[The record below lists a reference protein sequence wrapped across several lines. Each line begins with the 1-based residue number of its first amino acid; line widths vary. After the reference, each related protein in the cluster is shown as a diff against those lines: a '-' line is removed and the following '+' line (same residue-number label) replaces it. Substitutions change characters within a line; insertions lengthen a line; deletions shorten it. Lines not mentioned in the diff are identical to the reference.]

1 MISAKILAYN
11 GSEWIELDLTED
23 VKIPINLSI
32 FDILNVTSKTSGY
45 TKTITLP
52 NTDKNSKFFAQAYN
66 INADKLFDTKKG
78 TDVLIYRG
86 NDLVFE
92 GRMYLLAI
100 NESVG
105 KYTYECV
112 CVGSD
117 KSFFDELSNY
127 SLKDIVPSGTIINF
141 SKQDIEAQSWTN
153 PNTSS
158 NYPVYFVMMDK
169 GYAYQNE
176 NTNLKNLHPCVFVN
190 WLLEKCCEKV
200 GYKLDS
206 SSIVYNT
213 TDLRFKHF
221 NHLMITG
228 DSSYFDL
235 PQSVINGNTLKVS
248 NSADV
253 TTTSSATL
261 YGGAI
266 YHKLI
271 ADTEHMDFGNRWNN
285 TTSEIDLN
293 GYSFQIS
300 VDMRADIELDI
311 AYIAN
316 YCGLSSPASVNA
328 TISHYLNIDGNYN
341 IANWSNVTHTFTK
354 ISTSGNVVKYRTS
367 FSKILQGVVNSQS
380 APADVY
386 WNVLIGDLS
395 PFVFG
400 SCNILSISAKINQK
414 TATTIY
420 AYPVGLQGNYSLD
433 LTQILPNMNAAE
445 FFKGIIKTF
454 NLFYKVSSDRKVKLD
469 VYDTFFDSSNIID
482 ISKFVDIQNIKQKI
496 VSDYFPRKFYYSFSN
511 DDSYLNN
518 DYKNI
523 YKNELY
529 GDYTYD
535 TGFQAKSDKKEYKSI
550 FNFLVPQMNNYV
562 ELTAYKVSTGSKEPI
577 EIKPALLY
585 YNGLSVVADTRDT
598 LNVTNADTIDATT
611 SYFITGM
618 RRPIGSTFWVDKDTS
633 AYSFYLDYAAAP
645 DYDLVFG
652 APKLVYYSIVG
663 MNFTQRNT
671 YFSFFY
677 RWNRQ
682 FTDANSVIVETD
694 VAFPLH
700 FPVQLNRIY
709 YFDGAYWYLL
719 QIKDWNVNHQQL
731 AKCVFLKIIDIPELI
746 FKFIP
751 IGNSGG
757 VFSGD
762 SLVSPTYR
770 TLQSNKIEANE
781 IAVTSIVSS
790 DRTSSIGL
798 KTKTYT
804 YNASQINSGVTLDI
818 PQTTIG
824 IYYYIN
830 NSFDA
835 TVSLNLSGNAT
846 PVMNGGERG
855 FLAFPKNSTSSQL
868 TISGTVTSGDITINL
883 IYI

>member
-11 GSEWIELDLTED
+11 GSEWVELDLTED

-78 TDVLIYRG
+78 ADVLIYRG
-86 NDLVFE
+86 NDLVFG

-127 SLKDIVPSGTIINF
+127 SLKDLVPSGTIINF
-141 SKQDIEAQSWTN
+141 SKQDIENQSWTN
-153 PNTSS
+153 PSAS
-158 NYPVYFVMMDK
+158 PNYPVHFVMMDK

-200 GYKLDS
+200 GYTLDS

-221 NHLMITG
+221 KHLMVTG

-235 PQSVINGNTLKVS
+235 PQSVVNGNTLKV
-248 NSADV
+248 NNNADA
-253 TTTSSATL
+253 TTSSSATL
-261 YGGAI
+261 YGGAVN
-266 YHKLI
+266 HKLL
-271 ADTEHMDFGNRWNN
+271 ANTEQIDFGNRWNN
-285 TTSEIDLN
+285 ATSKIDLN
-293 GYSFQIS
+293 SYSFQIS

-311 AYIAN
+311 TYTSGACAA
-316 YCGLSSPASVNA
+316 GSPTSVNIS
-328 TISHYLNIDGNYN
+328 ISHFLNIDGSYN
-341 IANWSNVTHTFTK
+341 IANWNNVTHTFNK

-367 FSKILQGVVNSQS
+367 FSKILQGVANSQVT
-380 APADVY
+380 AADVY

-395 PFVFG
+395 AFGWG
-400 SCNILSISAKINQK
+400 SCSISSISAKIKQK
-414 TATTIY
+414 PATTIY
-420 AYPVGLQGNYSLD
+420 AYPTGLQGNYSLD

-454 NLFYKVSSDRKVKLD
+454 NLFYKVTPDRKVKLD
-469 VYDTFFDSSNIID
+469 VYDTFFDSSNILD
-482 ISKFVDIQNIKQKI
+482 ISKFVDIQNIQQKI

-529 GDYTYD
+529 GDYTED
-535 TGFQAKSDKKEYKSI
+535 TGFQSKSDKKEYKSI

-562 ELTAYKVSTGSKEPI
+562 ELTAYKVNNGNKEPI

-585 YNGLSVVADTRDT
+585 YNGLSAVTDPRDT
-598 LNVTNADTIDATT
+598 LNVTNDNTIGATT
-611 SYFITGM
+611 SYFITGI

-652 APKLVYYSIVG
+652 IPKLVYYSIVG

-682 FTDANSVIVETD
+682 FTDKNSVVVETD
-694 VAFPLH
+694 VAFPSH
-700 FPVQLNRIY
+700 YPVQLNRVY
-709 YFDGAYWYLL
+709 YFDRSYWYLL
-719 QIKDWNVNHQQL
+719 QVKDWNVNHQQL
-731 AKCVFLKIIDIPELI
+731 VRCVFLKIIDVPKLNFE
-746 FKFIP
+746 FIP
-751 IGNSGG
+751 IGTSGST
-757 VFSGD
+757 FAGD
-762 SLVSPTYR
+762 IPTSPTYR
-770 TLQSNKIEANE
+770 TLQSDKIEANE
-781 IAVTSIVSS
+781 IAVSSIVSS
-790 DRTSSIGL
+790 DRTSGIGL
-798 KTKTYT
+798 RTKTYT
-804 YNASQINSGVTLDI
+804 YNSSQINSGVELNL

-824 IYYYIN
+824 VYYYIN
-830 NSFDA
+830 NSFN
-835 TVSLNLSGNAT
+835 TSITLNLSGNAQ
-846 PVMNGGERG
+846 PVMNSGERG
-855 FLAFPKNSTSSQL
+855 FIAFPKNSTSSL
-868 TISGTVTSGDITINL
+868 LIIRGTVTSGDITINL

>member
-1 MISAKILAYN
+1 MTTARILVKYN
-11 GSEWIELDLTED
+11 NEWLELDITED
-23 VKIPINLSI
+23 VNIPVNISI
-32 FDILNVTSKTSGY
+32 FDILNVTSKTSNY

-52 NTDKNSKFFAQAYN
+52 NTEKNSMFFAQAYN
-66 INADKLFDTKKG
+66 INADKLFDTKNG
-78 TDVLIYRG
+78 VEVLIYRG

-105 KYTYECV
+105 KYTYECI

-127 SLKDIVPSGTIINF
+127 SLKDLVPSGTIINF
-141 SKQDIEAQSWTN
+141 SKQDIENQSWTN
-153 PNTSS
+153 PSAS
-158 NYPVYFVMMDK
+158 PNYPVHFVMMDK

-221 NHLMITG
+221 KHLMVTG

-235 PQSVINGNTLKVS
+235 PQSVINGNTLKV
-248 NSADV
+248 NNNADV
-253 TTTSSATL
+253 TTSGSANL
-261 YGGAI
+261 YGGVI
-266 YHKLI
+266 NHKLLANTEI
-271 ADTEHMDFGNRWNN
+271 IDTGNRWNN
-285 TTSEIDLN
+285 ATSKIDLN
-293 GYSFQIS
+293 SYSFQIS
-300 VDMRADIELDI
+300 VDMRANIELDI
-311 AYIAN
+311 AYTSISCAIN
-316 YCGLSSPASVNA
+316 SPASVDI

-341 IANWSNVTHTFTK
+341 IANWSNVTHTFNK
-354 ISTSGNVVKYRTS
+354 ISTSGIVVKYRTS
-367 FSKILQGVVNSQS
+367 FSKILQGVANSQNT
-380 APADVY
+380 PADVY
-386 WNVLIGDLS
+386 WNVLIGNLS

-400 SCNILSISAKINQK
+400 ACNILSISAKMNQNP
-414 TATTIY
+414 ATTIY
-420 AYPVGLQGNYSLD
+420 AYPTGLQGNYSLD
-433 LTQILPNMNAAE
+433 LTQILPDMNAAE

-454 NLFYKVSSDRKVKLD
+454 NLFYKVTPDRKVKLD

-482 ISKFVDIQNIKQKI
+482 ISNIVDIQNIQQKI
-496 VSDYFPRKFYYSFSN
+496 VSDYFPRKLYYSFTN

-529 GDYTYD
+529 GDYTED
-535 TGFQAKSDKKEYKSI
+535 TGFQSKSDKKEYKSI

-562 ELTAYKVSTGSKEPI
+562 ELTAYKVNNGNKEPI

-585 YNGLSVVADTRDT
+585 YNGLSLVTDPRDT
-598 LNVTNADTIDATT
+598 LNVTNDNTIGANT

-618 RRPIGSTFWVDKDTS
+618 RRPIGSTFWVDKDTP

-652 APKLVYYSIVG
+652 IPKLVYYSIVG

-682 FTDANSVIVETD
+682 FTDKNSVVVETD

-700 FPVQLNRIY
+700 YPVQLNRIY
-709 YFDGAYWYLL
+709 YFDSAYWYLL
-719 QIKDWNVNHQQL
+719 QVKDWNVNHQQL
-731 AKCVFLKIIDIPELI
+731 ARCVFLKIIDIPELE
-746 FKFIP
+746 FAYLP
-751 IGNSGG
+751 IGSGTP

-762 SLVSPTYR
+762 FPNTSTNR
-770 TLQSNKIEANE
+770 TLNTQTIIANE
-781 IAVTSIVSS
+781 IITNNIYNAN
-790 DRTSSIGL
+790 RTARIGL
-798 KTKTYT
+798 RTKTYT
-804 YNASQINSGVTLDI
+804 YNANQINSGIELEL

-824 IYYYIN
+824 VYYYIN
-830 NSFDA
+830 NSFN
-835 TVSLNLSGNAT
+835 TSITLNLSGNTQDA
-846 PVMNGGERG
+846 MNSGERG
-855 FLAFPKNSTSSQL
+855 ILAFPKKQSLSQL
-868 TISGTVTSGDITINL
+868 AISGTVTSGDITIHI